1 MASGRLIRK
10 AQGRGGVMKI
20 TITPRGFT
28 KNGMDYIQLLKDRGH
43 EVEYNDT
50 GKSYTRE
57 QFFEHCKDSV
67 GVICASE
74 KVDSEF
80 FDANPQLKCIIKF
93 GVGVDNIDVEYAQ
106 SKGVFV
112 GRCAGSNSR
121 SVAEHAMTLMLAA
134 SKNLYD
140 GIYETKNKNWKKFSG
155 FEILGKTLG
164 IIGFGAIGKHFA
176 AIAKGLGMDV
186 LCYDSFPIENETA
199 KEYNVSIASLEEIY
213 EESDFISV
221 HVPLNEETRNMI
233 SLPEMKKMKNSC
245 ILINTA
251 RGGIINEDDLYTA
264 LKEGIIKAAYFD
276 VFSSEPPKE
285 DEKLLDLENFYLT
298 PHMAASTK
306 EADIN
311 CCRMS
316 TEILLDRLGDY
327 L

>member
-1 MASGRLIRK
+1 
-10 AQGRGGVMKI
+10 MKI

-28 KNGMDYIQLLKDRGH
+28 KNGMDYIRLFKEKGY
-43 EVEYNDT
+43 EVDYNDS
-50 GKSYTRE
+50 GRSYTRE
-57 QFFEHCKDSV
+57 QFFEHCKDAD

-74 KVDSEF
+74 KADSEF
-80 FDANPQLKCIIKF
+80 FDANPKLRCIIKF

-106 SKGVFV
+106 GKGVFV

-140 GIYETKNKNWKKFSG
+140 GIHETKEGNWKKFSG

-164 IIGFGAIGKHFA
+164 IIGFGAIGKQLA
-176 AIAKGLGMDV
+176 NIANGLGMNV
-186 LCYDSFPIENETA
+186 ICYDTFPINNETA
-199 KEYNVSIASLEEIY
+199 KEYKVNVASLDEIY
-213 EESDFISV
+213 ETSDFISV
-221 HVPLNEETRNMI
+221 HVPLNDETRNMI
-233 SLPEMKKMKNSC
+233 SLTEMKKMKDSC

-251 RGGIINEDDLYTA
+251 RGGIIDEDALSVALNE
-264 LKEGIIKAAYFD
+264 GMIKAAYFD
-276 VFSSEPPKE
+276 VFTSEPPKW
-285 DEKLLDLENFYLT
+285 DEELLKCENFYLT

-316 TEILLDRLGDY
+316 TEIMLDRLGDY

>member
-1 MASGRLIRK
+1 
-10 AQGRGGVMKI
+10 MKI
-20 TITPRGFT
+20 TISPRGFT
-28 KNGMDYIQLLKDRGH
+28 KNGMDYIKLLMSKGY
-43 EVEYNDT
+43 EVDYNDT

-57 QFFEHCKDSV
+57 QFFEHCKDAD

-74 KVDSEF
+74 KADSEF

-140 GIYETKNKNWKKFSG
+140 GIHETKEGNWKKFSG

-164 IIGFGAIGKHFA
+164 IIGFGAIGKHLA
-176 AIAKGLGMDV
+176 TIANGLGMNV
-186 LCYDSFPIENETA
+186 LCYDAYPIDKETA
-199 KEYNVSIASLEEIY
+199 KEYKVSIAELDEIY
-213 EESDFISV
+213 ENADFISV
-221 HVPLNEETRNMI
+221 HVPLNDETRNMI
-233 SLPEMKKMKNSC
+233 SLPEMMKMKNSC

-251 RGGIINEDDLYTA
+251 RGGIINEEDLCIA
-264 LKEGIIKAAYFD
+264 LNEGNLKAAYFD
-276 VFSSEPPKE
+276 VFSSEPPKW
-285 DEKLLDLENFYLT
+285 DEKLLKCENFYLT

-316 TEILLDRLGDY
+316 TEMILDRLGDY

>member
-1 MASGRLIRK
+1 
-10 AQGRGGVMKI
+10 MKI

-28 KNGMDYIQLLKDRGH
+28 KNGMDYIRLFKEKGY
-43 EVEYNDT
+43 EVDYNDS

-57 QFFEHCKDSV
+57 QFFEHCKDAD

-74 KVDSEF
+74 KADSEF
-80 FDANPQLKCIIKF
+80 FDANPKLRCIIKF

-106 SKGVFV
+106 GKGVFV

-140 GIYETKNKNWKKFSG
+140 GIHETKEGNWKKFSG

-164 IIGFGAIGKHFA
+164 IIGFGAIGKQLA
-176 AIAKGLGMDV
+176 NIAKGLGMNV
-186 LCYDSFPIENETA
+186 ICYDTFPINNETA
-199 KEYNVSIASLEEIY
+199 KEYKVNVASLDEIY
-213 EESDFISV
+213 ETSDFISV
-221 HVPLNEETRNMI
+221 HVPLNDETRNMI
-233 SLPEMKKMKNSC
+233 SLTEMKKMKDSC

-251 RGGIINEDDLYTA
+251 RGGIIDEDALSVA

-276 VFSSEPPKE
+276 VFTSEPPKW
-285 DEKLLDLENFYLT
+285 DEELLKCENFYLT

-316 TEILLDRLGDY
+316 TEIMLDRLGDY